1 MKNLTNDELENLS
14 YEELAKLLLENKKGK
29 MKIIDIFKKICEMKH
44 LTDKEFEDRI
54 ADFYELISTNK
65 EFLVLE
71 KGFCDLRIN
80 HTPNVIMDDEE
91 ITEEAYEDEENN
103 GDLESTEDEENDD
116 IFYDGSSDEDDVSET
131 DDELSDFVVIDEDEE
146 NNM

>member
-1 MKNLTNDELENLS
+1 MKNLTNEEIENLS
-14 YEELAKLLLENKKGK
+14 YDELAKMILENKKGK
-29 MKIIDIFKKICEMKH
+29 MKIIDIFKKICELKH

-65 EFLVLE
+65 EFIVLE

-80 HTPNVIMDDEE
+80 HTPKVIIDDEE
-91 ITEEAYEDEENN
+91 SSEEGFEEEEEENN
-103 GDLESTEDEENDD
+103 EDLEDEENDD
-116 IFYDGSSDEDDVSET
+116 IFYDGSSEEDDVTET
-131 DDELSDFVVIDEDEE
+131 DDELSDFVVVDEDEE